1 MKTIQCPSCG
11 AAATNLQNCEFCG
24 SLFVRAEQVGYDV
37 SKLFMDNE
45 IDIVFEGLKEAVD
58 ENILNQSK
66 FRNISYQVGTNI
78 FRSKSFYEI
87 DNTNYIIGLWNRDY
101 KKDPLRGEVSIVF
114 EVSMLTEKQKLLL
127 SQLDEFKLFD
137 DTERVGLWQIHFGKD
152 SRGAAFLISRILN
165 KVFGLD
171 YSENLFFDQQVYS
184 NNPPYNDLL
193 KTSEVQPNTQS
204 TIKNK
209 SGSCFI
215 ATAAMG
221 SYDHPEVME
230 LRNFRDNWIL
240 EKNWGEGFVT
250 WYYHYGS
257 IAAKSIE
264 KSFVLKKICYLL
276 IVKPLYILSKLINT
290 KK

>member
-11 AAATNLQNCEFCG
+11 AAATNFQNCEFCG

-66 FRNISYQVGTNI
+66 FRNISGQVGTNI

-101 KKDPLRGEVSIVF
+101 EKDPLRGEVSIVF
-114 EVSMLTEKQKLLL
+114 EVSKLTEKQKLLL

-137 DTERVGLWQIHFGKD
+137 DTESVGLWQIHFGKD

-184 NNPPYNDLL
+184 NNPPHNDLL
-193 KTSEVQPNTQS
+193 KTSDV
-204 TIKNK
+204 KDK
-209 SGSCFI
+209 GFCFI
-215 ATAAMG
+215 ATASMG
-221 SYDHPEVME
+221 SYDHPVVME

-240 EKNWGEGFVT
+240 EKKWGEGFVA

-276 IVKPLYILSKLINT
+276 IVKPLVYLSRILKF
-290 KK
+290 KQ